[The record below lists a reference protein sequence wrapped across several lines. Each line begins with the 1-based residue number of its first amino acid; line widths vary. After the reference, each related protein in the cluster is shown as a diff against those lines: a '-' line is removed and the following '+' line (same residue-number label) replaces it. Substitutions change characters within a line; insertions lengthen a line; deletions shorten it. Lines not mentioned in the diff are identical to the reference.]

1 MKLRSILPKEIKKEM
16 YKVAFDAEV
25 KRLLPFLKKR
35 RRTRKMSSALNE
47 QCSKHR

>member
-35 RRTRKMSSALNE
+35 RRTRKMSSAPNE